1 MTTQFALD
9 HLVIAVRDLKQA
21 IADYSAL
28 GFTVTAGG
36 RHTHAPTQNALVY
49 FADGAYFELIEWL
62 AGVPGEKWYERL
74 QAHGDGL
81 VDFALVPKRLADA
94 LKQAA
99 TGNVS
104 YKGPIPGS
112 RFKAD
117 GEEVKWE
124 LAWPKSY
131 ALPFLCGDITPR
143 VLRVPEGSVAV
154 HKNRAQGVAAVAI
167 RVHDLAGA
175 ARDYTRLL
183 GIASGSASLSSQVL
197 QEPGLDICSIRLG
210 PSVLNLVSPLAG
222 STAPAAVKLRA
233 DLVGLG
239 EGAYRL
245 VVDVA
250 SAQPAPRVSR
260 ERSSGASLVFGA
272 AGLALQDQVDPLA

>member
-1 MTTQFALD
+1 MTPAFALD
-9 HLVIAVRDLKQA
+9 HLVIAVCDLQKA
-21 IADYSAL
+21 VADYSAL
-28 GFTVTAGG
+28 GFTVTPGG

-81 VDFALVPKRLADA
+81 VDFALVPGRLADA

-99 TGNVS
+99 KGAIS

-117 GEEVKWE
+117 GQEVKWE
-124 LAWPKSY
+124 LAWPQSY

-143 VLRVPEGSVAV
+143 ALRVPEGSVTV
-154 HKNRAQGVAAVAI
+154 HANRALGVAAVAI
-167 RVHDLAGA
+167 RVHDLGGA
-175 ARDYTRLL
+175 ARAYTRLL
-183 GIASGSASLSSQVL
+183 GIPAGSASLSSQVL
-197 QEPGLDICSIRLG
+197 QAEGLDVCAIRLG
-210 PSVLNLVSPLAG
+210 SSVLNLVSPVAG
-222 STAPAAVKLRA
+222 SLAPAAVKLRA
-233 DLVGLG
+233 DLVGHG

-245 VVDVA
+245 VLDVA
-250 SAQPAPRVSR
+250 SNQPARHVNR
-260 ERSSGASLVFGA
+260 ERSSGVSLVFSA
-272 AGLALQDQVDPLA
+272 AGLASQDQVDPLA